1 MAVHNASTDT
11 HDHGQEHDHAAHS
24 DGHGNSHGD
33 TSVFLGRTFPFPI
46 YTVVF
51 GVLAAI
57 TIVEVIIS
65 ELPEGFIGNLLL
77 LVLSGIKA
85 VLVVLYYMHLKEDSR
100 VFAIVLIIPLLIA
113 LVALLFLMSVPI
125 GNY

>member
-1 MAVHNASTDT
+1 MAVHNASSET
-11 HDHGQEHDHAAHS
+11 HDHDHAA
-24 DGHGNSHGD
+24 DTHGD

-51 GVLAAI
+51 GILAII
-57 TIVEVIIS
+57 TIVEVVIS
-65 ELPEGFIGNLLL
+65 ELPEGWMGNILL

-85 VLVVLYYMHLKEDSR
+85 VLVVYYYMHLREDSR
-100 VFAIVLIIPLLIA
+100 IFAIVLIIPLLIA
-113 LVALLFLMSVPI
+113 IVALLFLMSVPV

>member
-1 MAVHNASTDT
+1 MAAHNASSET
-11 HDHGQEHDHAAHS
+11 HN
-24 DGHGNSHGD
+24 HGNAPAAAPHGDAHGD

-51 GVLAAI
+51 GVLAII

-65 ELPEGFIGNLLL
+65 ELPEGFLGNILL

-85 VLVVLYYMHLKEDSR
+85 VLVVMYYMHLKEDSR
-100 VFAIVLIIPLLIA
+100 VFAIVLTIPLLVA
-113 LVALLFLMSVPI
+113 LVSLLFLMTVPT